1 MELQEAVAH
10 LKEHL
15 SQALQAK
22 DSLSNSIVMQKS
34 TGANHEVQQHS
45 DQEET
50 VPREISAE
58 PLQKEQQV
66 CFLRPCLHFLIRPRR
81 YKPS

>member
-1 MELQEAVAH
+1 LELQEAVAH

-34 TGANHEVQQHS
+34 SEANHEVQQHS
-45 DQEET
+45 DKERT
-50 VPREISAE
+50 VPRDLSAE
-58 PLQKEQQV
+58 PLQKEEEV
-66 CFLRPCLHFLIRPRR
+66 CLVRPCLHFLPN
-81 YKPS
+81 

>member
-22 DSLSNSIVMQKS
+22 DSLSDSIVMQKS
-34 TGANHEVQQHS
+34 SGANHEVQEHS
-45 DQEET
+45 DPEKN
-50 VPREISAE
+50 VPREISVE

-66 CFLRPCLHFLIRPRR
+66 CFLHPCLHFLPD
-81 YKPS
+81 